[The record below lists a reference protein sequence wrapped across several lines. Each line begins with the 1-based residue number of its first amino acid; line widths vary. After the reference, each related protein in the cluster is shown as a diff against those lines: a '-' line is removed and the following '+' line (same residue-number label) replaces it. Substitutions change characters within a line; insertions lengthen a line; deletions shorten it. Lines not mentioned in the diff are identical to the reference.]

1 MRVKKY
7 KRVKKSRIGAADEKD
22 VLQEAE
28 AAREAN
34 AVLSDEE
41 ADSTAPTDTSKL
53 SLQGSEYNSQLILSD
68 DDADVNCTAE
78 EQSVALSELQ
88 SDNEEAEA
96 VAAAEAAAAAAVAA
110 QDAELQRS
118 LADVQ
123 KSDAW
128 ALADD
133 QTEDPTVDAAAVDDV
148 SATIQQPAVVSRGS
162 GSLWFKVERV
172 FSFLQMLWLLLQVP
186 VDPWPATFVH
196 AWSWCAVCTEF
207 MRRCVCVL
215 TYKRLVKYF
224 VADAQPYSCC

>member
-22 VLQEAE
+22 ALQEAE
-28 AAREAN
+28 AARESNGA
-34 AVLSDEE
+34 LSDEE

-68 DDADVNCTAE
+68 DDADVNCATE
-78 EQSVALSELQ
+78 EQSVVLSELQ

-110 QDAELQRS
+110 QDAELERS

-133 QTEDPTVDAAAVDDV
+133 QTDTDPTDAAA
-148 SATIQQPAVVSRGS
+148 
-162 GSLWFKVERV
+162 
-172 FSFLQMLWLLLQVP
+172 
-186 VDPWPATFVH
+186 
-196 AWSWCAVCTEF
+196 
-207 MRRCVCVL
+207 
-215 TYKRLVKYF
+215 
-224 VADAQPYSCC
+224 

>member
-7 KRVKKSRIGAADEKD
+7 KRVKKSRIGAADEED

-28 AAREAN
+28 AAREG
-34 AVLSDEE
+34 VHGILSDEE
-41 ADSTAPTDTSKL
+41 ADSAAPADTSKL
-53 SLQGSEYNSQLILSD
+53 SLQGSEYNSQLVLSD

-96 VAAAEAAAAAAVAA
+96 AAAAVAA
-110 QDAELQRS
+110 QDAELERS

-133 QTEDPTVDAAAVDDV
+133 QTENDPTDTAAVNDAAA
-148 SATIQQPAVVSRGS
+148 AIQQPAAVSRSS

-172 FSFLQMLWLLLQVP
+172 CSFLQMLWLLLQVP
-186 VDPWPATFVH
+186 VNPWPATFVH

-207 MRRCVCVL
+207 MRRCVYML
-215 TYKRLVKYF
+215 YKQLDKYPAA
-224 VADAQPYSCC
+224 VAQCYSCC

>member
-7 KRVKKSRIGAADEKD
+7 KRVKKSRIGAADEED

-28 AAREAN
+28 AAREG
-34 AVLSDEE
+34 VHGILSDEE
-41 ADSTAPTDTSKL
+41 ADSAAPADTSKL
-53 SLQGSEYNSQLILSD
+53 SLQGSEYNSQLVLSD

-196 AWSWCAVCTEF
+196 AWSVLCALNSCAGA
-207 MRRCVCVL
+207 CVC
-215 TYKRLVKYF
+215 
-224 VADAQPYSCC
+224 